1 MPTLRPAVTN
11 NRLLAALPD
20 KERGRILAQCDQVE
34 LETGDVLHEAGASQ
48 RHVYFPTGGF
58 VSLVSPVSPKT
69 GLEVA
74 LVGNEGMVGI
84 SAVLGVSV
92 SPLRHLV
99 HGEGSALRL
108 PITSF
113 RSVLEASPG
122 FRHRLNLY
130 VYVKIHQL
138 AQTAACTRFH
148 LVEERLAR
156 LLLMAH
162 DRSSS
167 DACHATHE
175 FLAYMLGVRR
185 AGITD
190 AATSLQKL
198 GLIRYSRGKI
208 TIVNRRGLEA
218 SACGCYRAA
227 KQLYD
232 SVLS

>member
-1 MPTLRPAVTN
+1 MPALRPAITN

-20 KERGRILAQCDQVE
+20 KDRGRVLGHCDQVE
-34 LETGDVLHEAGASQ
+34 LEAGDVLHEAGASQ

-58 VSLVSPVSPKT
+58 VSLVSPVNSKA

-84 SAVLGVSV
+84 SAVLGVSI

-99 HGEGSALRL
+99 HGAGSALRL
-108 PITSF
+108 PTPAF
-113 RSVLEASPG
+113 RSVLELSPAL
-122 FRHRLNLY
+122 RQRLNLY
-130 VYVKIHQL
+130 TYVKIHQM

-185 AGITD
+185 AGITN

-198 GLIRYSRGKI
+198 RLIRYSRGNI
-208 TIVNRRGLEA
+208 TILNRRGLE
-218 SACGCYRAA
+218 SRACGCYRAA
-227 KQLYD
+227 KELYD